1 VDIVAFEALAV
12 RLTAARAVS
21 DALKAATRDG
31 VDYPS
36 CVEYWVRSTLQ
47 GLEDTYA
54 EELPKFAGVYP
65 LTNTR

>member
-1 VDIVAFEALAV
+1 MDIVAFEALAV
-12 RLTAARAVS
+12 RITAAQAVS
-21 DALKAATRDG
+21 DALKAAARDG

-36 CVEYWVRSTLQ
+36 CVEFWVGFTLR